1 MATAK
6 HYQQDGT
13 EKGTRDL
20 PAGVFDCEINEPV
33 VHQAVLAY
41 LANQRQGT
49 AKAKGRTDV
58 KGGGKKPYRQKH
70 TGRARHGSRRSPI
83 FTGGGIVFG
92 PKPRDYGF
100 ELPRKARRQALYEA
114 LSARKA
120 DNSVSVVEDFK
131 LAEPKTKELAKI
143 LSDMNLSG
151 SVLLLV
157 DAVPENLKRAS
168 RNIAGLTVLPAQQ
181 TSAYAVLQHE
191 HVVFTVGGLKS
202 LLTAAGLP

>member
-1 MATAK
+1 MDILSVSGAAK
-6 HYQQDGT
+6 GQV
-13 EKGTRDL
+13 EL
-20 PAGVFDCEINEPV
+20 PDAVFGKSGKHGVLWESVRC
-33 VHQAVLAY
+33 Y
-41 LANQRQGT
+41 LASQRQGT
-49 AKAKGRTDV
+49 ACTKTRAEVSGT
-58 KGGGKKPYRQKH
+58 GKKPYRQKH

-191 HVVFTVGGLKS
+191 HVVFTEAGLKS
-202 LLTAAGLP
+202 LLTAAGLQ